1 LKKADELVGNFALV
15 DSVRE
20 WHNGR
25 FYCPIHSNRVEIM
38 KGQTPLIKLINIH
51 IKDLPVV
58 NSPKKKLNGKP
69 SVAGAPSAVVATPR
83 SASLLL
89 GLARAN

>member
-1 LKKADELVGNFALV
+1 MTVQLSLLGEFEIQIFEKADELVGNFSLV

-58 NSPKKKLNGKP
+58 NSPKK
-69 SVAGAPSAVVATPR
+69 S
-83 SASLLL
+83 
-89 GLARAN
+89 